1 MLTSTGR
8 DSRVRHLRHST
19 AEEGD
24 HAGRRNHRR
33 PRPRYSTGRECTVNH
48 FTGTPSN
55 VRRDEERAQ
64 AEAEQAAG

>member
-8 DSRVRHLRHST
+8 NSRVRHST

-33 PRPRYSTGRECTVNH
+33 SRPRYSTGREGTVNH
-48 FTGTPSN
+48 FTGTPS
-55 VRRDEERAQ
+55 DEICDKERAQ
-64 AEAEQAAG
+64 AEAEQE

>member
-1 MLTSTGR
+1 MLASTSR
-8 DSRVRHLRHST
+8 NSRVRHST
-19 AEEGD
+19 AEVGN
-24 HAGRRNHRR
+24 HSGRRNHCR

-48 FTGTPSN
+48 FTGTLYD

>member
-1 MLTSTGR
+1 MLASTGR
-8 DSRVRHLRHST
+8 NARVRHLT
-19 AEEGD
+19 TEVGN
-24 HAGRRNHRR
+24 HAGRRNHSR

-48 FTGTPSN
+48 FTGTLYD

>member
-1 MLTSTGR
+1 MLASTSR
-8 DSRVRHLRHST
+8 NSRVRHST
-19 AEEGD
+19 AEVGNR
-24 HAGRRNHRR
+24 AGRRNHCR

-64 AEAEQAAG
+64 AEAEQE